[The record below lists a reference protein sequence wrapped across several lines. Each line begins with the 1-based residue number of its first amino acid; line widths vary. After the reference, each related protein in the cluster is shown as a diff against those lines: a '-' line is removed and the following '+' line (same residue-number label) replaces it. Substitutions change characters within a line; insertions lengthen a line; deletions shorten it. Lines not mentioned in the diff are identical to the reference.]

1 MSEQQSLLPAHT
13 RDSSVGGDQFLYG
26 RCRVKTARILE
37 HPALH
42 KTVITLIAIDAA
54 CVLAD
59 LAYSFLSPTCSPP
72 GGEDSPA
79 WLEILSHVS
88 LIITTLFLVEIPLS
102 VWAFGFRYMNP
113 LGGYPHAGLHAFD
126 AIIIITTFTL
136 EAVLRGKERELAG
149 LLVILRLWRL
159 VKLVGGVAV
168 GAGEMEEETAKEL
181 EETKLELERVSTL
194 LTESREENALLKQRL
209 KRRSTTREYDT
220 DL

>member
-1 MSEQQSLLPAHT
+1 M
-13 RDSSVGGDQFLYG
+13 
-26 RCRVKTARILE
+26 
-37 HPALH
+37 
-42 KTVITLIAIDAA
+42 
-54 CVLAD
+54 
-59 LAYSFLSPTCSPP
+59 
-72 GGEDSPA
+72 
-79 WLEILSHVS
+79 
-88 LIITTLFLVEIPLS
+88 IP

-159 VKLVGGVAV
+159 VKLVGGSVFVPHRVAV

-209 KRRSTTREYDT
+209 KRRSTTRESALVNTY
-220 DL
+220 